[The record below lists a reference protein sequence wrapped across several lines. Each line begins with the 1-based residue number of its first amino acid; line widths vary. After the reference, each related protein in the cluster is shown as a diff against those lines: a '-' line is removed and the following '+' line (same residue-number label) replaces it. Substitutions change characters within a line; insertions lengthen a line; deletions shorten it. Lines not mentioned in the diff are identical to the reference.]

1 MATRAGRRAET
12 TASRRMAALSLAH
25 PLNRWKKLVLGC
37 RLPAEHTPTAHL
49 ASPARAT
56 HSIGLVLVLCLLI
69 HFVVESPT
77 LLRFASRAAAAA
89 AAAEYVADSIA
100 AAAAEVRE
108 AAAYQCAEAD
118 DAGETYRVE

>member
-1 MATRAGRRAET
+1 MATRAGRGAET

-69 HFVVESPT
+69 HFAVESPT
-77 LLRFASRAAAAA
+77 LLRFASRAAAA